1 MLQNCHLLLDFMLE
15 LEVTV
20 AGYSDPDAKIDENF
34 RLWLTTNTPG
44 PGSSFP
50 LGLLQ
55 NSLKIVMQPPDGL
68 KLNMKSLLS
77 KIDDEKLEECSHYAF
92 RSLVYVISFFHAI
105 I

>member
-1 MLQNCHLLLDFMLE
+1 
-15 LEVTV
+15 
-20 AGYSDPDAKIDENF
+20 
-34 RLWLTTNTPG
+34 
-44 PGSSFP
+44 
-50 LGLLQ
+50 
-55 NSLKIVMQPPDGL
+55 MQPPDGL